1 MRSSSTI
8 LALAA
13 AVLMAGCTSEEA
25 CNEEILQKKTEELMG
40 KMMEVAFTQP
50 EKIEALQPKMQDI
63 GQRAQGTGNDL
74 RAACKA
80 VDEMLA
86 ELAK

>member
-1 MRSSSTI
+1 MRFSHAI
-8 LALAA
+8 LALTAA
-13 AVLMAGCTSEEA
+13 ALLAGCTNEEP
-25 CNEEILQKKTEELMG
+25 CSEEILQKKTEELMG

-50 EKIEALQPKMQDI
+50 EKIEALQSKMQDI

-74 RAACKA
+74 QAACKA